1 MKGSF
6 RTVVEFHCDVT
17 AHDMRTFFL
26 VDRSISLL
34 GAIAVIAGL
43 YVVLWGKAGDANKG
57 GVEPEHH
64 SDDLEKTSSARSD
77 PNSTAGVGSGIA
89 EPLLAGGDPT
99 EK

>member
-1 MKGSF
+1 
-6 RTVVEFHCDVT
+6 
-17 AHDMRTFFL
+17 
-26 VDRSISLL
+26 LL